1 MHGQES
7 RLSNDSRDSFSFFG
21 DMARE
26 FAKAFYR
33 SAAWISCREG
43 YIKFR
48 GGLCEEC
55 LRHGV
60 YRSGDT
66 VHHKVHLTPDNIKDP
81 AVALSW
87 DNLELLCRDHHAERH
102 RGARRYK
109 VDELGRVIV

>member
-1 MHGQES
+1 
-7 RLSNDSRDSFSFFG
+7 
-21 DMARE
+21 MARE

-33 SAAWISCREG
+33 SAAWTDCREG

-55 LRHGV
+55 LRQGV
-60 YRSGDT
+60 YKPGDT
-66 VHHKVHLTPDNIKDP
+66 VHHKVHLTPENIGDP
-81 AVALSW
+81 AVTLCW